1 MKNNLTATFI
11 VFMLL
16 TLISCRS
23 NKSVETNIDNNTHI
37 TDFELIHDNQLNN
50 TKIIINSPRA
60 ILDSS
65 SQNIQ
70 IINNKM
76 QIIDKSNKSIKIKS
90 GKAALN
96 NTTKIISATDNVVIS
111 DIQNQGS
118 SIVTSQLNW
127 NLKNSIINLDDEMLI
142 KLPNTI
148 IYSKEGTYDISLDRL
163 DLKNVLF
170 TRTGNNKN
178 ELTTYEINV
187 TADKTKWL
195 KKDNSLEFRSEKGQV
210 ETTIDLFN

>member
-1 MKNNLTATFI
+1 
-11 VFMLL
+11 
-16 TLISCRS
+16 
-23 NKSVETNIDNNTHI
+23 THI